1 MFQYA
6 AMNMKNPDWSL
17 TANIIKHLQTTWKVK
32 LSVGH
37 HSLVDGNLTSEKP
50 LAFVLDNRKNPD
62 DDEEGSK
69 TKKRKKDKDTA
80 NRKGNAVTY
89 KNFGAFVQTSKLKAS
104 TKLLIGWRVR
114 PQVSLVSCWFSKK
127 IFPNMFKAIS
137 GMLHRGYVLCFPHF
151 NFGLKFLPHSLS
163 DWRPKPMARRMWSQ
177 SDPSHALLGW
187 WIWTKW
193 SFVWCERVVKQRACS
208 AANAGYILEFWA
220 LSWNFFWFKLEHHNT
235 LQWEHQHTWFWKEL
249 FGFKMMF

>member
-127 IFPNMFKAIS
+127 YSQTYLKRFPGCCIGAMFCVSPIS
-137 GMLHRGYVLCFPHF
+137 TLGW
-151 NFGLKFLPHSLS
+151 NFSLIPFQIG
-163 DWRPKPMARRMWSQ
+163 DQNRWHEECDPNPTRRMHCWG
-177 SDPSHALLGW
+177 DGFGPSGRSYGVRGL
-187 WIWTKW
+187 
-193 SFVWCERVVKQRACS
+193 
-208 AANAGYILEFWA
+208 
-220 LSWNFFWFKLEHHNT
+220 
-235 LQWEHQHTWFWKEL
+235 
-249 FGFKMMF
+249 